1 MEDNRERIR
10 QIRTEYAQH
19 TLLEKDAPAN
29 PVVFFNHWFTEALN
43 ADVNE
48 PNAMVLSTVNAEHK
62 PSARV
67 VLLRNFSDAGFV
79 FYTNYN
85 SRKGSEISVNPFAA
99 LTFFWPELERQVR
112 IEGKLEMQ
120 SSAESDEYFNS
131 RPEGSKLGAWASP
144 QSQVIE
150 SRETLDE
157 LIEHMTNMFAGKT
170 PERPE
175 WWGGY
180 LLKPERIEF
189 WQGRP
194 SRLHDRLQYTNENG
208 TWVMKR
214 LAP

>member
-1 MEDNRERIR
+1 MEDNRERIKQLR
-10 QIRTEYAQH
+10 IDYAQH
-19 TLLEKDAPAN
+19 TLLEKDAPAS
-29 PVVFFNHWFTEALN
+29 PVIFFNHWFTEALN

-67 VLLRNFSDAGFV
+67 VLLRNFSDDGFV

-85 SRKGSEISVNPFAA
+85 SRKGSEISGNPFAA

-120 SSAESDEYFNS
+120 SAAESDEYFNS

-150 SRETLDE
+150 NRETLDE

-180 LLKPERIEF
+180 ILKPERIEF

-194 SRLHDRLQYTNENG
+194 SRLHDRLQYAYENG
-208 TWVMKR
+208 AWVMKR

>member
-1 MEDNRERIR
+1 MEDNRERIKQLR
-10 QIRTEYAQH
+10 IDYAQH
-19 TLLEKDAPAN
+19 TLLEKDAPAS
-29 PVVFFNHWFTEALN
+29 PVIFFNHWFTEALN

-67 VLLRNFSDAGFV
+67 VLLRNFSDDGFV

-85 SRKGSEISVNPFAA
+85 SRKGAEISENPFAA

-120 SSAESDEYFNS
+120 SAAESDEYFNS

-150 SRETLDE
+150 NRETLDE

-180 LLKPERIEF
+180 ILKPERIEF

-194 SRLHDRLQYTNENG
+194 SRLHDRLQYVHENG
-208 TWVMKR
+208 AWVMKR

>member
-10 QIRTEYAQH
+10 QIRKEYAQH
-19 TLLEKDAPAN
+19 SLLEKDAPAS

-67 VLLRNFSDAGFV
+67 VLLRNFSDDGFV

-85 SRKGSEISVNPFAA
+85 SRKGSEISENPFAA

-120 SSAESDEYFNS
+120 SAAESDEYFNS

-157 LIEHMTNMFAGKT
+157 LIEHMTTMFAGKT

-180 LLKPERIEF
+180 ILKPERIEF

-194 SRLHDRLQYTNENG
+194 SRLHDRLLYVNENG
-208 TWVMKR
+208 AWAMKR

>member
-1 MEDNRERIR
+1 MNDNRERIR
-10 QIRTEYAQH
+10 QIRTDYAQH
-19 TLLEKDAPAN
+19 SLHEKDAPSN
-29 PVVFFNHWFTEALN
+29 PVVFFHQWFTEALE
-43 ADVNE
+43 AQVNE
-48 PNAMVLSTVNAEHK
+48 PNAMVVSTVSAEHK

-67 VLLRNFSDAGFV
+67 LLLRNYSDDGFV
-79 FYTNYN
+79 FYTNYH
-85 SRKGSEISVNPFAA
+85 SRKGTEISTNPFAA

-112 IEGKLEMQ
+112 VEGKLEMQ
-120 SSAESDEYFNS
+120 TAAESDIYFDS

-157 LIEHMTNMFAGKT
+157 LLKQMTTMFAGKT

-180 LLKPERIEF
+180 ILKPERIEF

-194 SRLHDRLQYTNENG
+194 SRLHDRLLYTYENG
-208 TWVMKR
+208 GWKMER